1 VIIYIPFANRVRCCW
16 RPVTAAHVSDSLYR
30 ILEAKPD
37 DEEWQIATGRIVYC
51 EQQSFCDDFE
61 ALVAVGTVP

>member
-1 VIIYIPFANRVRCCW
+1 
-16 RPVTAAHVSDSLYR
+16 VSDSLYR

-37 DEEWQIATGRIVYC
+37 DEGWQFATGRIVYC